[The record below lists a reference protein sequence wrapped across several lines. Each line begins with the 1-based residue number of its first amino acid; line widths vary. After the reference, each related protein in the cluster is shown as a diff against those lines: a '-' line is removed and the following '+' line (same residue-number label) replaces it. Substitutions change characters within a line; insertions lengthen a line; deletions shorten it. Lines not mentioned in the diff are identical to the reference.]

1 VNYWPRTPKFKE
13 NIVGFLR
20 GKRALIVGLAS
31 NRSIAYGI
39 AKAFHE
45 QGAELAFTYQNEKL
59 KERVETMAAEFNS
72 KLTFP
77 CDVADDLEIQSAI
90 EQLNSRWD
98 KLDILIHSV
107 AFAPADQ
114 IGGDYIEHANREGFR
129 IAHDISVYSLV
140 GLTKAALP
148 MMQETQGAVLTL
160 SYYGAEKA
168 VPNYNVMGIAKASLE
183 ASVRY
188 LAASLGPKG
197 LRVNA
202 ISAGP
207 IKTLASAGIKDFRK
221 IQNAY
226 ATITPLRRNITA
238 EEVGNTAA
246 FLCSDLA
253 SGITGEVVHV
263 DAGYHAVSMAGLSE

>member
-1 VNYWPRTPKFKE
+1 MEIN
-13 NIVGFLR
+13 VGFLA
-20 GKRALIVGLAS
+20 GKKALIVGLAS

-39 AKAFHE
+39 AEAFHQ
-45 QGAELAFTYQNEKL
+45 QGASLAFTYQNEKL
-59 KERVETMAAEFNS
+59 KDRVEKMAAEFDS
-72 KLTFP
+72 TLTFP
-77 CDVADDLEIQSAI
+77 CDVGSDVEIQSVFDS
-90 EQLNSRWD
+90 LRNHWD
-98 KLDILIHSV
+98 QLDIVIHSV

-114 IGGDYIEHANREGFR
+114 ISGDYIESASRDGFR
-129 IAHDISVYSLV
+129 IAHDISAYSLV
-140 GLTKAALP
+140 ALSKAALP
-148 MMQETQGAVLTL
+148 MMQGTQGAIMTL

-207 IKTLASAGIKDFRK
+207 IRTLAAAGIKDFRK
-221 IQNAY
+221 FQTAY
-226 ATITPLRRNITA
+226 ANITPLRRNITA
-238 EEVGNTAA
+238 TEVGNTAA

-263 DAGYHAVSMAGLSE
+263 DAGYHAVSLADIGE

>member
-1 VNYWPRTPKFKE
+1 M
-13 NIVGFLR
+13 GFLS
-20 GKRALIVGLAS
+20 GKKALIVGLAS

-59 KERVETMAAEFNS
+59 KERVENMAAEFGS
-72 KLTFP
+72 RLTFP
-77 CDVADDLEIQSAI
+77 CDVASDLEIQSVF
-90 EQLNSRWD
+90 EQLGSKWN
-98 KLDILIHSV
+98 KLDIVIHSV
-107 AFAPADQ
+107 AFAPQDQ
-114 IGGDYIEHANREGFR
+114 IGGDYVENASREGFR
-129 IAHDISVYSLV
+129 IAHDISAYSLV
-140 GLTKAALP
+140 ALAKAALP
-148 MMQETQGAVLTL
+148 LMKDTKGSLLTL

-183 ASVRY
+183 AAVRY

-197 LRVNA
+197 LRINA

-207 IKTLASAGIKDFRK
+207 IKTLAAAGIKDFRK
-221 IQNAY
+221 IQAAY
-226 ATITPLRRNITA
+226 ANITPLKRNITA
-238 EEVGNTAA
+238 EEVGNAAA

-263 DAGYHAVSMAGLSE
+263 DAGYHAVSNVDLDE

>member
-1 VNYWPRTPKFKE
+1 M
-13 NIVGFLR
+13 GFLS
-20 GKRALIVGLAS
+20 GKKALIIGLAS

-45 QGAELAFTYQNEKL
+45 QGAELALTYQNDKL
-59 KERVETMAAEFNS
+59 KERVESMGAELNASF
-72 KLTFP
+72 TYP
-77 CDVADDLEIQSAI
+77 CDVGSDASIEDLFKH
-90 EQLNSRWD
+90 LNQHWD
-98 KLDILIHSV
+98 HFDILIHSV

-114 IGGDYIEHANREGFR
+114 IGGDYIEHATREGFQ
-129 IAHDISVYSLV
+129 IAHDISAYSLV
-140 GLTKAALP
+140 ALSKAALP
-148 MMQETQGAVLTL
+148 MMQDTQGSILTL

-183 ASVRY
+183 AAVRY
-188 LAASLGPKG
+188 LAASLGPRG

-207 IKTLASAGIKDFRK
+207 IRTLAAAGIKDFRK
-221 IQNAY
+221 LQSAY
-226 ATITPLRRNITA
+226 AEITPLKRNVTT

-263 DAGYHAVSMAGLSE
+263 DAGYHAVAMTGSD

>member
-1 VNYWPRTPKFKE
+1 M
-13 NIVGFLR
+13 GFLN
-20 GKRALIVGLAS
+20 GKKALIVGLAS

-59 KERVETMAAEFNS
+59 RERVETMAAEFGSN
-72 KLTFP
+72 LTLP
-77 CDVADDLEIQSAI
+77 CDVASDQDIQAVF
-90 EQLNSRWD
+90 EQLGNQWD
-98 KLDILIHSV
+98 KLDIVIHSV

-114 IGGDYIEHANREGFR
+114 ISGDFVESVNREGFR
-129 IAHDISVYSLV
+129 IAHDISAYSLV
-140 GLTKAALP
+140 ALAKAALP
-148 MMQETQGAVLTL
+148 MMSDTGSVLTL

-197 LRVNA
+197 IRVNA

-207 IKTLASAGIKDFRK
+207 IKTLAAAGIKDFRK
-221 IQNAY
+221 MQAAY
-226 ATITPLRRNITA
+226 ANMTPMRRNVTA

-253 SGITGEVVHV
+253 SGITAEVIHV
-263 DAGYHAVSMAGLSE
+263 DAGYHAVSMSDLME

>member
-1 VNYWPRTPKFKE
+1 M
-13 NIVGFLR
+13 GFLK
-20 GKRALIVGLAS
+20 GKKALIVGLAS

-45 QGAELAFTYQNEKL
+45 QGAELAFTYQNDKL
-59 KERVETMAAEFNS
+59 KERVETMAADFKS
-72 KLTFP
+72 SLTFP
-77 CDVADDLEIQSAI
+77 CDVSSDEEIQTAFN
-90 EQLNSRWD
+90 QLSQHWD
-98 KLDILIHSV
+98 QLDILIHSV
-107 AFAPADQ
+107 AYAPADQ
-114 IGGDYIEHANREGFR
+114 ISGDYIEHATRDGFR
-129 IAHDISVYSLV
+129 IAHDISAYSLV
-140 GLTKAALP
+140 ALSKAALP
-148 MMQETQGAVLTL
+148 MMKDTQGSVLTL

-188 LAASLGPKG
+188 LAASLGSRG

-207 IKTLASAGIKDFRK
+207 IRTLAAAGIKDFRK
-221 IQNAY
+221 FQTAY
-226 ATITPLRRNITA
+226 AQVTPLKRNVTA
-238 EEVGNTAA
+238 DEVGNTAA

-263 DAGYHAVSMAGLSE
+263 DAGYHAVSMADVSE